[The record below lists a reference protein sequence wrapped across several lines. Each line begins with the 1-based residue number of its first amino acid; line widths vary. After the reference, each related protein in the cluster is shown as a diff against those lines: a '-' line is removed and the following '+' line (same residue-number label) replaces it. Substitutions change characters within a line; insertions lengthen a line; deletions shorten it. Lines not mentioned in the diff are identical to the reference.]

1 MDVTKEQ
8 LVEKLDQLEKAYNEW
23 KEVVDKVEGVFGVDF
38 IDGDL
43 GRSVDGFI
51 SLSVDLFSELS
62 GISTE
67 VLWWWIYDAK
77 WGKGKHNRCNRD
89 VGEPFVSLNSNKE
102 FIEWE
107 LADANC

>member
-1 MDVTKEQ
+1 MNVTKEQ
-8 LVEKLDQLEKAYNEW
+8 LVEKLDQLEKAYREW
-23 KEVVDKVEGVFGVDF
+23 RELEGKVGELFGWDF
-38 IDGDL
+38 IDGKLAKTHDSL
-43 GRSVDGFI
+43 L

-67 VLWWWIYDAK
+67 VLWWWIYDAD
-77 WGKGKHNRCNRD
+77 WGKGKNNLCNRN

-107 LADANC
+107 LADVGT

>member
-1 MDVTKEQ
+1 MNVTKEQ
-8 LVEKLDQLEKAYNEW
+8 LVEKLDQLEKAYREW
-23 KEVVDKVEGVFGVDF
+23 AELGDNFGELFGWDF
-38 IDGDL
+38 IDGKLSRTHD
-43 GRSVDGFI
+43 
-51 SLSVDLFSELS
+51 SLLTISVDLFSELS

-67 VLWWWIYDAK
+67 VIWWWIYDAK

-107 LADANC
+107 LSYEC